1 MTPIQTLYLPFI
13 QEGIDSDFIMDLF
26 YCKEIATISC
36 VHILPQTREAFI
48 IIHSWHDTDVA
59 YDFILRLRNSLF
71 GALVYYSEGQ
81 AFQVYASMLT
91 NINDIKVKDTYVN
104 WLLCDDNDVTSITTT
119 PTPTTPTPTTPTPTT
134 PTYTTNSL
142 GKLLLDNLASHRE
155 WRDIELALYH
165 TLAFQNLQLGL
176 AIY

>member
-48 IIHSWHDTDVA
+48 QIHSWHDTDVA

-104 WLLCDDNDVTSITTT
+104 WLLCDDNDVTSITPT
-119 PTPTTPTPTTPTPTT
+119 TPTTPTHTH
-134 PTYTTNSL
+134 TYTTNSL

>member
-36 VHILPQTREAFI
+36 IHILPHTREAFI
-48 IIHSWHDTDVA
+48 QIHSWHDTDVA

-91 NINDIKVKDTYVN
+91 NLNDIQIKDTYVN
-104 WLLCDDNDVTSITTT
+104 WLLCHDNAVTST
-119 PTPTTPTPTTPTPTT
+119 PSTPPSTPSR

-142 GKLLLDNLASHRE
+142 GKKILDKLAYYRE